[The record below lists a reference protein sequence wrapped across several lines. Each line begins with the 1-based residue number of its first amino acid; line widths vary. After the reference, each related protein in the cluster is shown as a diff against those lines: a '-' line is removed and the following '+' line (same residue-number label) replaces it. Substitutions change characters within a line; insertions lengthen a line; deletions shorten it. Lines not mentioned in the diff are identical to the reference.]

1 MGIDLQGLA
10 DAVARHGQVARVVI
24 AGFAGSSP
32 RELGADMLVWGTGQS
47 GSIGGGA
54 LEFAA
59 TARAR
64 VALGQAGGAGSAGRA
79 DWFARYALG
88 PDMGQCCGGAVSLLC
103 EVFDAARL
111 QALNRNGLDETL
123 GLFARPL
130 PHSSAQIKAS
140 GAARSLGLARVIDRA
155 RAQGVPPQAQ
165 MYDGWMIEP
174 LQRPGQPVWLWG
186 AGHVGRALATILAP
200 LPDIALTWVDTSAA
214 RFPAEIPAHV
224 VALPAAQPERLL
236 PHAPQTAQHIIM
248 TYSHQL
254 DLALCDGALR
264 HGAAAIGLIGS
275 ASKWARFRKRLQ
287 AMGHSPAAISRI
299 TCPIGAPSLGKH
311 PQSIA
316 IGVAAAVVHNTKRVA
331 SGERVAT
338 G

>member
-1 MGIDLQGLA
+1 MAFDLQGLA
-10 DAVARHGQVARVVI
+10 DAVAQHGSVARVVI

-32 RELGADMLVWGTGQS
+32 RELGADMLVWATGQS

-64 VALGQAGGAGSAGRA
+64 EGLQLGAKG

-111 QALNRNGLDETL
+111 DELERGGLNETL

-130 PHSSAQIKAS
+130 PHT
-140 GAARSLGLARVIDRA
+140 GAKTQANIGANIAAHSLGLARLFDRA
-155 RAQGVPPQAQ
+155 RAQGVSPQPQ
-165 MYDGWMIEP
+165 ICDNWMVEP
-174 LQRPGQPVWLWG
+174 LLRPGQPLWLWG
-186 AGHVGRALATILAP
+186 AGHVGRALVAILAP

-214 RFPAEIPAHV
+214 RFPADIPAQV
-224 VALPAAQPERLL
+224 VALPAALPERLV
-236 PHAPQTAQHIIM
+236 PHAPQAAQHIIM

-254 DLALCDGALR
+254 DLALCDGLLR
-264 HGAAAIGLIGS
+264 HGAADIGLIGS

-287 AMGHSPAAISRI
+287 AMGHSTAAISRI
-299 TCPIGAPSLGKH
+299 TCPIGTPSLGKH

-316 IGVAAAVVHNTKRVA
+316 IGVAAAVVHNTKRVS